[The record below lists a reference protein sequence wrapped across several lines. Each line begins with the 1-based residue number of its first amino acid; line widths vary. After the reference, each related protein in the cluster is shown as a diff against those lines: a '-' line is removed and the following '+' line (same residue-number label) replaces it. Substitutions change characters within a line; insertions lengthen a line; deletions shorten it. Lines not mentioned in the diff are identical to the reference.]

1 MPRLS
6 NKKLAAKAVAS
17 AVRKAAKKGH
27 KPPSD
32 AKVTA
37 AFNRAT
43 SP

>member
-6 NKKLAAKAVAS
+6 NKKIAAKKVKD

-27 KPPSD
+27 KLDDS
-32 AKVTA
+32 KVTA

-43 SP
+43 NP